1 MNRVDQKIG
10 NKAYDIF
17 EYMTLVANE
26 TFVNLIEQFHLQFP
40 RYIEDKVWSEV
51 VLKIFVSD
59 SMFTS
64 N

>member
-10 NKAYDIF
+10 DKVYDIF
-17 EYMTLVANE
+17 ECMTLVANE
-26 TFVNLIEQFHLQFP
+26 TSINLIEQFHLQFP
-40 RYIEDKVWSEV
+40 MYIEDKVWREV

-59 SMFTS
+59 GAFSS

>member
-40 RYIEDKVWSEV
+40 SYIEDKVWREV